1 MIDSFD
7 QKKNLTKVLNKCSEH
22 NFFSC
27 GFNIT
32 IISDEIIKAC
42 KNYGILAT
50 VYSSQNIEKNEAEE
64 LWNLGVDS
72 IFIDNPTYYKNML
85 E

>member
-1 MIDSFD
+1 MPEY
-7 QKKNLTKVLNKCSEH
+7 NLLKTYPKAKRDIKERSK
-22 NFFSC
+22 
-27 GFNIT
+27 GKT
-32 IISDEIIKAC
+32 DEIIKIC
-42 KNYGILAT
+42 KNYGILVT

-72 IFIDNPTYYKNML
+72 IFIDNPISYKNML